1 MLLILLVVL
10 GIVAIIVL
18 NILKVNCRAS
28 SLPPAH
34 SCLLAWEHACGQP
47 CSAHLPCAAW
57 LLTACPR
64 LCLFAGARSQPA
76 RGECK
81 KLLCC

>member
-18 NILKVNCRAS
+18 NILKVNCRVS
-28 SLPPAH
+28 SLPPSH

-47 CSAHLPCAAW
+47 SSAHLSMRGMAAHS
-57 LLTACPR
+57 LPSAVLVCRRKESACP
-64 LCLFAGARSQPA
+64 G
-76 RGECK
+76 
-81 KLLCC
+81 